1 MASSPSVLIVGAGPT
16 GLALAA
22 ELAAA
27 GIACRVLD
35 KRTSPS
41 PHSRAFGLLPR
52 TLELLDMR
60 GRAESFVAQGLPWA
74 HAALGDGKRWLD
86 YRDVDSPFP
95 YMLVIPQSRTEEQL
109 TSWALDSGA
118 VIERG
123 VEVTGLRQHEQG
135 VEVEVEGPQG
145 ARTEHADFVVGC
157 DGVHSTVRRLSG
169 ISFRGS
175 SYDSSLIVADV
186 RLATP
191 PDPQVYARTGKR
203 GMVVLFPFGDGT
215 FRLIALD
222 HARMGAPV
230 DEPVTVDELRESCQA
245 VLGTDFGLHDPLWM
259 SRFRS
264 DQRLSDRYRLGR
276 VLLAGDAAHTH
287 IPSGGQGLQTGI
299 QDAMNLGWKLAAHLS
314 GRAPAHLLD
323 TYQRERRPIAAA
335 TLRRTDLVYKFEV
348 SASAGARL
356 LRGLTTRLMGMAPVQ
371 NSVLEELSG
380 LTLRYRPLPGAPDGA
395 VHRLVGRRM
404 PDTALRSRDG
414 VEGRLYTHFRA
425 GSFVL
430 LDQSHGGF
438 CADVAEEGWADRVT
452 AVRSVSVGR
461 RNPKALPE
469 AVLVRPDGYVAWA
482 GHAGDTPALRAALRH
497 WCGEP
502 QAPGAGRERP
512 AVPAV
517 APAAV

>member
-1 MASSPSVLIVGAGPT
+1 MPSSPSVLVVGAGPT

-22 ELAAA
+22 ELATA

-35 KRTSPS
+35 RRTSPS

-60 GRAESFVAQGLPWA
+60 GRAESFVAQGLPWS

-86 YRDVDSPFP
+86 YRRVDSPFP

-109 TSWALDSGA
+109 AVWAREAGA

-123 VEVTGLRQHEQG
+123 VAVTGLVQDEHG
-135 VEVEVEGPQG
+135 VEVEVEGPDG
-145 ARTEHADFVVGC
+145 PRTERADFVVGC
-157 DGVHSTVRRLSG
+157 DGVRSTVRQLAG
-169 ISFRGS
+169 ISFQGS

-203 GMVVLFPFGDGT
+203 GMVVFFPFGDGT

-222 HARMGAPV
+222 HARMAAPV
-230 DEPVTVDELRESCQA
+230 EEPVTVGELRESCQA
-245 VLGTDFGLHDPLWM
+245 ILGTDFGLHDPLWM

-276 VLLAGDAAHTH
+276 VFLAGDAAHTH

-314 GRAPAHLLD
+314 GWAPAHLLD
-323 TYQRERRPIAAA
+323 TYQRERRPIAGA
-335 TLRRTDLVYKFEV
+335 TLRRTDMVYKFEV
-348 SASAGARL
+348 SNSVGARL
-356 LRGLTTRLMGMAPVQ
+356 LRGITTRAMGLPPVQ
-371 NSVLEELSG
+371 NSVLEQLSG
-380 LTLRYRPLPGAPDGA
+380 LTLRYPPLPGAPDTA
-395 VHRLVGRRM
+395 ARKAVGRRL
-404 PDTALRSRDG
+404 PDAALRARDG
-414 VEGRLYTHFRA
+414 VTADSRLYGHFRR
-425 GSFVL
+425 GGFVL

-438 CADVAEEGWADRVT
+438 CAGVAEDGWKDRVT
-452 AVRSVSVGR
+452 AVRAVADR
-461 RNPKALPE
+461 KDLAE

-482 GHAGDTPALRAALRH
+482 GHAGDTPSLRAALRH
-497 WCGEP
+497 WCGHP
-502 QAPGAGRERP
+502 APGA
-512 AVPAV
+512 
-517 APAAV
+517 